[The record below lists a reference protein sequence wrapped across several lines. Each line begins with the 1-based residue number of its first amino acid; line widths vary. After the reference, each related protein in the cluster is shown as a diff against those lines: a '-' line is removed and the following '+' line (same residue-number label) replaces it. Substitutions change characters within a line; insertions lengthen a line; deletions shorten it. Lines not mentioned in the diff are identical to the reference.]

1 MVSTVRALAKR
12 LSLMGTPKNE
22 KEAMTKKRRKVRQTD
37 RDDANL
43 SVNRER
49 VRSAVSDLRRR
60 EVKAGFH
67 QRFVLLH
74 ESTIKE
80 IDSLYK
86 GCGFRSKAD
95 FIRELVLEGL
105 EAGAI
110 ERIRSRH
117 ESNSRPHPWR
127 VKAGPK
133 KYRNLL

>member
-1 MVSTVRALAKR
+1 
-12 LSLMGTPKNE
+12 MGTPKNE
-22 KEAMTKKRRKVRQTD
+22 KEAMTEKLSKLRQTD
-37 RDDANL
+37 REDAQL
-43 SVNRER
+43 SLNRER

-60 EVKAGFH
+60 EVQAGFH

-74 ESTIKE
+74 ESTISE

-110 ERIRSRH
+110 ERIRSRQ
-117 ESNSRPHPWR
+117 ENNSRPHPWR

-133 KYRNLL
+133 KYRSSR

>member
-1 MVSTVRALAKR
+1 MTEKLRKSKKTDHQGDQLSANRA
-12 LSLMGTPKNE
+12 
-22 KEAMTKKRRKVRQTD
+22 
-37 RDDANL
+37 
-43 SVNRER
+43 R

-60 EVKAGFH
+60 EVQAGFH

-86 GCGFRSKAD
+86 DCGFRSKAD

-110 ERIRSRH
+110 ERIRSRQD
-117 ESNSRPHPWR
+117 SNSRPHPWR

-133 KYRNLL
+133 KYRNVS